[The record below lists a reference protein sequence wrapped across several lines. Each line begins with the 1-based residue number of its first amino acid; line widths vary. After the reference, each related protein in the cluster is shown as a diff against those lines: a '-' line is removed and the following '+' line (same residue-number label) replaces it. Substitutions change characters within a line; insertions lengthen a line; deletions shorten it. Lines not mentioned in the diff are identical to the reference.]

1 MIVLLLVTALAS
13 GAPTVTG
20 VEVTSAH
27 LLLDL
32 QPERFLHDL
41 VGQPLSRERV
51 RASLDR
57 LWALGAFD
65 RVQVEEE
72 DTPGGVRLRYR
83 VSRQPFLEQLDF
95 TGDLGVSAPD
105 VAAAAGLALG
115 GPADPDRLERA
126 RADVVARL
134 KREGY
139 LGATATLEARANPA
153 TNGRTVTVVVAAGPQ
168 ARVRSVTITGLVHA
182 EAKPLYKALGI
193 AAGDRF
199 RDRALR
205 DGVRAV
211 EDALHEQGF
220 FEARVT
226 AREPAWDAA
235 THRVDVTAQVV
246 EGGKTEIELAGRE
259 ALSEKDLR
267 EHLTFADS
275 RIVDDVEVRAS
286 AEQLERTYHEA
297 GYAFAHVT
305 GTLGGE
311 AAQRT
316 VRFTIEEG
324 PRVFVEDIAFEGVS
338 PTRAS
343 RLREQMRT
351 HVKGISIPGRPRG
364 LYVEDTLT
372 DDMRALRRYL
382 ASQGYPHARVGPP
395 RTTFSEDRTA
405 ARIVVPVVEGP
416 RRTLGAVTVTGNRVL
431 TTEQILKVVGL
442 RPGDGW
448 DEAKLDETRRKIEQ
462 LYQRRGYHG
471 TTVAAQATETTSDR
485 MAVTFE
491 VSEAELTRAGRVMIA
506 GLTATRPHVVERE
519 LQFKSGDPLDA
530 VDLSETRRRLD
541 ATRIFDRVDVEV
553 LGTPDAPFRDVVIR
567 VREARPWRI
576 EFGAG
581 YATEEGF
588 RGYITLGND
597 NLFGTGQSAS
607 ITERVSQR
615 SERTELQY
623 RQPWLFGTPWQ
634 GEAAIFRERKD
645 EIGFKSDRRGAT
657 YTIQR
662 ELLSGLFRPEE
673 PTDHPQNLRGG
684 FRYRIE
690 EFRRHDIDPQLL
702 AEGTAPRDDTVGS
715 VMPFLGLE
723 LRDNPT
729 DPHRGSSHFAAVEVG
744 SSALGGSVNFV
755 KFVLENSVYLGLPHA
770 TVLALSGR
778 LGLATPFGG
787 TEDLVIEDRFKA
799 GGSTTIRGYRDE
811 RVGPV
816 DQFNNPEGGDLR
828 LLFNVEYRFPI
839 WRFLGGVTFFDA
851 GMVTP
856 RVRDFAWNQF
866 YPGAG
871 GGLRLTTPI
880 GPVRFDVGYALRQL
894 RNEDRVQ
901 LYVTVGHAF

>member
-1 MIVLLLVTALAS
+1 MIALLLVTALAS
-13 GAPTVTG
+13 AVPTVTG
-20 VEVTSAH
+20 VEVTSAY
-27 LLLDL
+27 LMPGL
-32 QPERFLHDL
+32 QPERFVSDL

-65 RVQVEEE
+65 SVQVEEE
-72 DTPGGVRLRYR
+72 ATPGGVRLRYR
-83 VSRQPFLEQLDF
+83 VSRQPFLEQIDF
-95 TGDLGVSAPD
+95 EGDLGLSAPD
-105 VAAAAGLALG
+105 IAASAGLALG
-115 GPADPDRLERA
+115 GPADQDRLERA
-126 RADVVARL
+126 RLDVVTRL

-139 LGATATLEARANPA
+139 LGATATLNVRANPA
-153 TNGRTVTVVVAAGPQ
+153 TNGRTVTLVVAAGPQ
-168 ARVRSVTITGLVHA
+168 ARVRNVTITGLVHA
-182 EAKPLYKALGI
+182 DAKPLYKAL
-193 AAGDRF
+193 ALEQGDRF
-199 RDRALR
+199 RERALH
-205 DGVRAV
+205 DGTRAV
-211 EDALHEQGF
+211 EEKLHEEGF
-220 FEARVT
+220 FEARAT
-226 AREPAWDAA
+226 SREPAWDAA
-235 THRVDVTAQVV
+235 THRVDVTVQIV
-246 EGGKTEIELAGRE
+246 EGPKTIVEFSGRE

-286 AEQLERTYHEA
+286 ADQLERAYREA
-297 GYAFAHVT
+297 GYPFAHVT
-305 GTLGGE
+305 GTLGGD

-316 VRFTIEEG
+316 VSFTIGEG
-324 PRVFVEDIAFEGVS
+324 PRVFVESITFEGAS
-338 PTRAS
+338 PKVERG
-343 RLREQMRT
+343 LREQMRT
-351 HVKGISIPGRPRG
+351 RVKGLSIPGRPRG
-364 LYVEDTLT
+364 LYVEETLT
-372 DDMRALRRYL
+372 EDMRALRRHL
-382 ASQGYPHARVGPP
+382 VSQGYPHAQVGPP
-395 RTTFSEDRTA
+395 KTTFSEDRTT
-405 ARIVVPVVEGP
+405 ARIVIPVVEGE
-416 RRTLGAVTVTGNRVL
+416 RRTVGTVTVAGNRVL

-442 RPGDGW
+442 RAGEGW
-448 DEAKLDETRRKIEQ
+448 DEAKLGEARRRVEQ

-471 TTVAAQATETTSDR
+471 TTVAAQAAETGER
-485 MAVTFE
+485 MAVAFE
-491 VSEAELTRAGRVMIA
+491 VSEGELTRAGRVMIA
-506 GLTATRPHVVERE
+506 GLTATGSNVVERE
-519 LQFKSGDPLDA
+519 LQFKTGDPLDA

-567 VREARPWRI
+567 VREAKPWRI

-581 YATEEGF
+581 YDTFEGF
-588 RGYITLGND
+588 RGYITLAND

-615 SERTELQY
+615 SERTEVQY
-623 RQPWLFGTPWQ
+623 RQPWLFGTPWS

-657 YTIQR
+657 YTVTR
-662 ELLSGLFRPEE
+662 ELLSQLFRPEE
-673 PTDHPQNLRGG
+673 PTDHPKNLRGG
-684 FRYRIE
+684 LRYRLE
-690 EFRRHDIDPQLL
+690 EFRRHDIDPDLL
-702 AEGTAPRDDTVGS
+702 ASGTAPRDDTVGS
-715 VMPFLGLE
+715 LMPFLSLE

-729 DPHRGSSHFAAVEVG
+729 DPHGGSYHLASVEVG

-755 KFVLENSVYLGLPHA
+755 KFVLENSVYLGLPHG

-799 GGSTTIRGYRDE
+799 GGSTTIRGYREE

-816 DQFNNPEGGDLR
+816 DSSNNPEGGDLR
-828 LLFNVEYRFPI
+828 VLFNVEYRFPI

-856 RVRDFAWNQF
+856 RVRDFAWDQF

-871 GGLRLTTPI
+871 GGLRLATPI